1 MQKRCL
7 LRRIFYSIVKL
18 LLYLLRLFWVFCCI
32 KSIKIMHKN
41 RLSLQTKYIKS
52 TCLTNKTQ
60 ILRMH
65 LNKQDS
71 KKISEHIWLFR
82 LLENNKMSTFTK
94 LKYVKSI
101 SKVIN
106 FIKEYFLWYDSW
118 KDIHSYASWM
128 LVFDIQE
135 SITYNTLITSCLLQ
149 EL

>member
-18 LLYLLRLFWVFCCI
+18 LFYLLRLFWVFCCI

-82 LLENNKMSTFTK
+82 LLEK
-94 LKYVKSI
+94 LI